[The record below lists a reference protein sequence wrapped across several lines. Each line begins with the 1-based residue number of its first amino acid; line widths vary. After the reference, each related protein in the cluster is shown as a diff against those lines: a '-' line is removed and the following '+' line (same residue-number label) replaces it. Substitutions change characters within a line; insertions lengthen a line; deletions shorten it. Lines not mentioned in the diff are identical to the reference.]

1 MVRVSSFA
9 KKKRE
14 NKSNII
20 LILHKRLA
28 KRLLLKD
35 TMIIKS
41 WKDLLI
47 SWKCIV
53 IALNFS

>member
-47 SWKCIV
+47 S
-53 IALNFS
+53 